1 MLLSVERPNR
11 GSLCLLMTKGHRDVL
26 NPYLLEFE
34 KANSMKSDFVIQ
46 EVRILPWVT
55 ASHRPGSEARWQEET
70 NVRSR
75 VNQVDRLCMEL
86 RNWYLCGPDLR
97 LRMGRGRSAAR
108 TPESVRRET
117 RTALARWN
125 AISETT
131 LMASRFGGHR
141 SRRPEH
147 VDQGMTREHVRASSS
162 PVFRDRG
169 SSTEQSSVGVHRVTK
184 APSEEA
190 PTAGSIQLIKNAES
204 AGTTQRAGWRRR
216 VGWTLGSLS
225 GS

>member
-1 MLLSVERPNR
+1 MA
-11 GSLCLLMTKGHRDVL
+11 
-26 NPYLLEFE
+26 Y
-34 KANSMKSDFVIQ
+34 SMKSNFVIQ
-46 EVRILPWVT
+46 EVQILSWAT
-55 ASHRPGSEARWQEET
+55 ASHRPGSETRWQEET

-75 VNQVDRLCMEL
+75 VNQVDRLCIEL
-86 RNWYLCGPDLR
+86 RNGYLRGPNLR
-97 LRMGRGRSAAR
+97 PRMERGRNAAR
-108 TPESVRRET
+108 TPESVRRES
-117 RTALARWN
+117 RTASTRWN

-131 LMASRFGGHR
+131 PMASRFGGHR
-141 SRRPEH
+141 SRRPGH
-147 VDQGMTREHVRASSS
+147 VDQGMTRELVRASSS
-162 PVFRDRG
+162 PVLRDRG